1 MRLAMGVAYRGTH
14 YYGWQKQ
21 QHSNNTIQYHV
32 EKSLSQLA
40 NHPIDTVCAG
50 RTDTGVHS
58 TGQVIHFDTHAIR
71 DLLSWKKGTNTN
83 LPYDIRICW
92 VLEVALDFH
101 ARFSADYRR
110 YQYII
115 ADNCSGNAIFNELIT
130 PCRYLL
136 DAEKMHHAAQYLV
149 GEQDFSSFRAAQ
161 CQSKTAFRHIDFI
174 RVYRNKGLIIV
185 DIRANAFLYHMVR
198 NIVGA
203 LITVGRGK
211 YPPEWLAALLAEKN
225 RNKAPATAIAKG
237 LYLVEVGYQT
247 VYNIPVGGESL
258 PFV

>member
-1 MRLAMGVAYRGTH
+1 MRLAMAVTYRGTH
-14 YYGWQKQ
+14 YFGWQKQ

-40 NHPIDTVCAG
+40 NHPINTVCAG
-50 RTDTGVHS
+50 RTDSGVHS
-58 TGQVIHFDTHAIR
+58 TGQVIHFDTHAAR
-71 DLLSWKKGTNTN
+71 HLRSWVKGTNSN
-83 LPYDIRICW
+83 LPGDIRICW
-92 VLEVALDFH
+92 AREVALDFH